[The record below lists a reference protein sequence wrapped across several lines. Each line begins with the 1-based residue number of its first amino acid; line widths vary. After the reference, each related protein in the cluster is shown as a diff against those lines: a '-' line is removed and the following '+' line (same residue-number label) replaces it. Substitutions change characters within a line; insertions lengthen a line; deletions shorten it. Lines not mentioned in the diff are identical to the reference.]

1 VPCMTGVSNP
11 DGQPAQNV
19 IIKRLSIKN
28 FKSLKDFN
36 IDLRKFNLI
45 VGPNGSG
52 KTNVIEALMLF
63 KEIYWSM
70 AQYANPFLR
79 WWGYKNVVW
88 KGKEDLPITLGLDM
102 LAWNYDIHFEVTIT
116 GTGGKFEIL
125 REVLEVKEILRI
137 EREGDTVK
145 VVHNPSFIK
154 QKLSGEM
161 QPRTEIPEE
170 VQSVRIDP
178 SKAIGQ
184 PFGIHGWSAI
194 HVRDVAIMTLYV
206 PSINGEER
214 VRLLS
219 PVVTV
224 LEEVTD
230 RTGKAEMERRMTP
243 LISEITDFVRFSKFV
258 IIRQINFKE
267 IRTPQPIKMEALLN
281 EDCSNLSNVFHTW
294 ILRKGKIDRI
304 RALLES
310 IFEEEIIPKPELT
323 TDGRVYTRVLERG
336 RELEPPQVPDG
347 LWKILAIELAIESK
361 PHLLVIDELE
371 NSLHPKA
378 IEYVIEE
385 LKRADCHVI
394 ATTHSPAVV
403 DCVEPEELVLLS
415 KNEMGATIP
424 SRIMEPEHV
433 KEWLSK
439 HGLTMSEGW
448 LYRWEDTKGY

>member
-1 VPCMTGVSNP
+1 MTGVSNP

-70 AQYANPFLR
+70 AQYANPFSR

-88 KGKEDLPITLGLDM
+88 KGNEDLPITLGLDIV
-102 LAWNYDIHFEVTIT
+102 AWNYDIHFEVTIT
-116 GTGGKFEIL
+116 GTGGKFEVL
-125 REVLEVKEILRI
+125 REFLEVRGILRI
-137 EREGDTVK
+137 EREGDTVR
-145 VVHNPSFIK
+145 VVHDPSFIK
-154 QKLSGEM
+154 QKLGEGKSS
-161 QPRTEIPEE
+161 RIEIPKE

-184 PFGIHGWSAI
+184 PFCIQGGS
-194 HVRDVAIMTLYV
+194 VTYVEESDVAIMTLYL
-206 PSINGEER
+206 PYINGEELI
-214 VRLLS
+214 RLLS
-219 PVVTV
+219 PTVTIP
-224 LEEVTD
+224 EEVIVGL
-230 RTGKAEMERRMTP
+230 TGEVKIGKRRTP
-243 LISEITDFVRFSKFV
+243 LILEITDFVRFSKFV
-258 IIRQINFKE
+258 IIRQLNFKE

-323 TDGRVYTRVLERG
+323 TDGRVYTRVLEREH
-336 RELEPPQVPDG
+336 ELEPPQVPDG

-378 IEYVIEE
+378 IE
-385 LKRADCHVI
+385 
-394 ATTHSPAVV
+394 
-403 DCVEPEELVLLS
+403 LS
-415 KNEMGATIP
+415 LIH
-424 SRIMEPEHV
+424 I
-433 KEWLSK
+433 
-439 HGLTMSEGW
+439 
-448 LYRWEDTKGY
+448 